1 MAENDKLD
9 EWRNLTLPLNL
20 FDRLMVQYA
29 RILLAN
35 GEAPGALVSEEKKVR
50 TAARV
55 DATEMLVLLC
65 ERTESSET
73 FRV

>member
-1 MAENDKLD
+1 MPED
-9 EWRNLTLPLNL
+9 EKDSWKTLHLPLAIW
-20 FDRLMVQYA
+20 DRLMVQYA

-35 GEAPGALVSEEKKVR
+35 SEASGALVSEDKKVR

-65 ERTESSET
+65 ERTEDDKV

>member
-1 MAENDKLD
+1 MPEKD
-9 EWRNLTLPLNL
+9 EWREIKLPLNL
-20 FDRLMVQYA
+20 WDRWRIQFA

-35 GEAPGALVSEEKKVR
+35 GEAPGALVSEDSKVR
-50 TAARV
+50 IAARL
-55 DATEMLVLLC
+55 DAMEKLLILC